1 MDIKSSL
8 LQIIKEENI
17 FENEPLS
24 SHTSFKIGGNADF
37 LVMPENEEELISLI
51 KYLKKDNINFSVIGN
66 GSNLL
71 VNDDGYRGVIIKT
84 SGSFNKI
91 TVSGNIVEAQ
101 AGALLSKIAVICRDN
116 SLDNFSEL
124 SGIPGSI
131 GGALTMNAGAY
142 GREMKDVVKTA
153 RILTDKGEVKTLLNS
168 ELNLS
173 YRHSIISEENYI
185 VLSVTLELPYGNKE
199 EIADKMREVTKK
211 RVGKQPLEFPS
222 AGSTF
227 KRPCG
232 YYAAQL
238 IEEAGLKGFRVG
250 GASVSEKHS
259 GFVIND
265 NNASFK
271 DVIELT
277 DKIKEK
283 VKEKYNVD
291 LELEVKIL

>member
-1 MDIKSSL
+1 MDIKTNL
-8 LQIIKEENI
+8 LKIVKEENI
-17 FENEPLS
+17 FENEPLCT
-24 SHTSFKIGGNADF
+24 HTSFKIGGNADF
-37 LVMPENEEELISLI
+37 LVMPESEKEVISLI
-51 KYLKKDNINFSVIGN
+51 KYLKKDNINYAVIGN

-71 VNDDGYRGVIIKT
+71 INDAGYRGVIIKM
-84 SGSFNKI
+84 SGCFNKI
-91 TVSGNIVEAQ
+91 TVSGNIIEAE

-131 GGALTMNAGAY
+131 GGALSMNAGAY
-142 GREMKDVVKTA
+142 GREMKDVVKSA
-153 RILTDKGEVKTLLNS
+153 KVLTEDGEVKILSNS
-168 ELNLS
+168 ELDLS
-173 YRHSIISEENYI
+173 YRHSIISYKNI
-185 VLSVTLELPYGNKE
+185 IILSVALELPYGNKE
-199 EIADKMREVTKK
+199 EITDKMREVTKK
-211 RVGKQPLEFPS
+211 RVSKQPLEFPS

-227 KRPCG
+227 KRPEG
-232 YYAAQL
+232 YFAAQL
-238 IEEAGLKGFRVG
+238 IEEAGLKGLRVG
-250 GASVSEKHS
+250 GAVVSEKHS

-277 DKIKEK
+277 DKIKDK